1 MARAA
6 FCHVQ
11 RGRRGHTES
20 THLKGAD
27 DILGDMKIPR
37 PQTVSA
43 TVLCA
48 LLTAIDAHSM
58 EAGASV
64 STRERTTTKIAEGVY
79 VIRHKDAP
87 DDFPQGNTTVVIGER
102 EAFVVDSCYLPSSAR
117 EDIADIRRWTDKP
130 VRYLLNTHWHY
141 DHTRGN
147 GAYAE
152 AFPSLSII
160 AHVDTRR
167 MMEARD
173 PSYPVRYA
181 ERQAAL
187 QAQLDSGKGAD
198 GKALAAADRT
208 TLAQTFVGQRAVL
221 QEYEGYVDWL
231 PDVRFDHELDVDLGN
246 REVRVLHLG
255 RGNTAGDAVVSLPA
269 EKIVITGDVLVHPV
283 PYCFGGYPSDW
294 IGTLEAL
301 KGLGAET
308 IVPGHGEIQHDDAYV
323 NRVIG
328 LLKTVTSR
336 VQSEV
341 ARRPATKVE
350 DLQKAID
357 TTALRQE
364 FAGDDK
370 DNREFFDQSIAKL
383 IETARS
389 EAVAR

>member
-1 MARAA
+1 M
-6 FCHVQ
+6 
-11 RGRRGHTES
+11 
-20 THLKGAD
+20 KGAD
-27 DILGDMKIPR
+27 DILDGMMTPSR
-37 PQTVSA
+37 
-43 TVLCA
+43 
-48 LLTAIDAHSM
+48 LTASQILLFAFLAAVDAHAT
-58 EAGASV
+58 EAAASV

-102 EAFVVDSCYLPSSAR
+102 EALVVDSCYLPSSAR

-130 VRYLLNTHWHY
+130 VRYVLNTHWHY

-152 AFPSLSII
+152 AFPSVAIV
-160 AHVDTRR
+160 AHVDTKR

-198 GKALAAADRT
+198 GKALTAADRS
-208 TLAQTFVGQRAVL
+208 TLAQTFTGQRAVL
-221 QEYEGYVDWL
+221 QEYAGYVDRL
-231 PDVRFDHELDVDLGN
+231 PDLRFDHELDVDLGN
-246 REVRVLHLG
+246 REVRILHLG
-255 RGNTAGDAVVSLPA
+255 RGNTAGDAILFLPA
-269 EKIVITGDVLVHPV
+269 EKIVLTGDVLVHPV

-294 IGTLEAL
+294 IDTLEAL
-301 KGLGAET
+301 MRLGAET

-323 NRVIG
+323 RRVVE
-328 LLKTVTSR
+328 LLKTVTAR

-341 ARRPATKVE
+341 ARRPAAKVE
-350 DLQKAID
+350 ELQKAID
-357 TTALRQE
+357 TTALRQA

-383 IETARS
+383 IETARN